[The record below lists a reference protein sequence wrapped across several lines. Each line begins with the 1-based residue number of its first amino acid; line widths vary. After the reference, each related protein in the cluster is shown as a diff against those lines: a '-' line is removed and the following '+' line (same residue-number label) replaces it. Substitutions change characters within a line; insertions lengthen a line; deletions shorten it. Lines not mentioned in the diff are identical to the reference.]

1 MKHLYLALA
10 IAGAVIPYV
19 FFVKFFGASGVSL
32 GGFVEALFVNGAAA
46 GFTADL
52 LITSAV
58 FWIWMASRRADGIGP
73 RPWLF
78 VLLNLSIGL
87 SCALPAYLY
96 WCERET

>member
-1 MKHLYLALA
+1 MKQLYLGLA
-10 IAGAVIPYV
+10 VAGAVIPYV
-19 FFVKFFGASGVSL
+19 FFFKFFGAEGVSL
-32 GGFVEALFVNGAAA
+32 GSFVEALVVNGAAA

-58 FWIWMASRRADGIGP
+58 FWIWMASRRSAGQGP
-73 RPWLF
+73 SPLLF

-96 WCERET
+96 WCERDA